1 MLGYGFPESSF
12 LKGVDRRPHV
22 IAVDAGSTDSGPHKL
37 GAGTGIAGRE
47 AERRDLGLILA
58 AGRRLDIPVIIG
70 SAGGAGARVHVERTV
85 GLIEEIA
92 REHRLAFETA
102 VIHADVGKAYVRD
115 RMARGAVRPLGPAPE
130 LTESSLE
137 STERIVGQM
146 GAEPILAALEHGAQ
160 LIVAGRA
167 FDPAPFAA
175 LPIREGFDPALAFH
189 LGKILEC
196 GALCAEPGTAKDA
209 ILGTLRRD
217 HFIVEP
223 LGEERRCRPTSVAA
237 HTLYEKDHPYH
248 LHGPGL
254 ELHLED
260 CRFTPVSDRAVR
272 VSGSRLTVPAE
283 YTIKLEGA
291 ARAAFRTIIVAG
303 VRDPILVER
312 IDEITRGTVD
322 SVRRQFPGVPR
333 SAYRILFHVYG
344 RDGVMGEREPHPTT
358 AHELG
363 IVVDVTAD
371 TQELA
376 STIAASTRST
386 MLHYPCPGRK
396 STAGNLAFPFSP
408 ADIET
413 GPVYRFTVYH
423 LVTVEDPLE
432 LFPIEYRT
440 LP

>member
-12 LKGVDRRPHV
+12 LEGVERRPHV

-47 AERRDLGLILA
+47 AERRDLRLILA
-58 AGRRLDIPVIIG
+58 AGHRLGIPVIIG
-70 SAGGAGARVHVERTV
+70 SAGGAGARVHVDSTV
-85 GLIEEIA
+85 GVIEEIA
-92 REHRLAFETA
+92 RAERLAFDTA
-102 VIHADVGKAYVRD
+102 VIYADVEKDFVRD
-115 RMARGAVRPLGPAPE
+115 RLARGAVRPLGPAPA
-130 LTESSLE
+130 LTPSSLE
-137 STERIVGQM
+137 STVRIVGQM
-146 GAEPILAALEHGAQ
+146 GAEPILDALDHGAQ
-160 LIVAGRA
+160 LIVAGRT
-167 FDPAPFAA
+167 FDPAAFAA
-175 LPIREGFDPALAFH
+175 LPVREGFDAALAFH

-223 LGEERRCRPTSVAA
+223 LAEERRCRTTSVAA

-260 CRFTPVSDRAVR
+260 CRFEPVSDRAVK
-272 VSGSRLTVPAE
+272 VSGSRLTVPAD

-291 ARAAFRTIIVAG
+291 ARVAFRTIVVAG
-303 VRDPILVER
+303 VRDPILVEK
-312 IDEITRGTVD
+312 IDEITRGTAD
-322 SVRRQFPGVPR
+322 SVRSQFPDVPR
-333 SAYRILFHVYG
+333 SRYRILFHVYG
-344 RDGVMGEREPHPTT
+344 RDGVMGEREPRPTP

-363 IVVDVTAD
+363 LVVDVTAE

-376 STIAASTRST
+376 NTIAAAARST
-386 MLHYPCPGRK
+386 LLHYPCPGRK

-408 ADIET
+408 ADIAT

-423 LVTVEDPLE
+423 LVTVDDPLE
-432 LFPIEYRT
+432 LFPIDYRT
-440 LP
+440 IR